1 MVKKYIN
8 ILKENNL
15 FLLYDTEEITH
26 DTLMEMLS
34 KVSLFAEKFDKNQ
47 MIPLLDFDLA
57 AENKIKFFDL
67 DNIETEA
74 KKNYI
79 FKRVV
84 EAVDFAKGNLSPD
97 ECRALLKLFNAEA
110 DKIYNSLVQADMDNI
125 TMLRESRIKQVIFD
139 DNFFEVYARYLEE
152 SPSEKD
158 IAPYEKG
165 VTYIVLAHNS
175 SMGSGVYGM
184 VGIGRS
190 PYELWTNQ
198 ISSWTCEPEKCDVTG
213 YTPQFVMTCEE
224 KGLPL
229 IPKLDF
235 NYFINL
241 AKSMNVELN
250 FAYRGEMIC
259 AWV

>member
-1 MVKKYIN
+1 MTKKYIE
-8 ILKENNL
+8 ILKDGNL
-15 FLLYDTEEITH
+15 SLLYDTEEVSH
-26 DTLMEMLS
+26 DTLLEMLTKAS
-34 KVSLFAEKFDKNQ
+34 IFAEVFDKTQ
-47 MIPLLDFDLA
+47 VMSLLNFELM
-57 AENKIKFFDL
+57 AENKLKFFDL

-84 EAVDFAKGNLSPD
+84 EAVDFAKGKLFPD
-97 ECRALLKLFNAEA
+97 ECIAQLKSFNNEA
-110 DKIYNSLVQADMDNI
+110 DKIYNSLVQEDIDNI
-125 TMLRESRIKQVIFD
+125 VMLIKSKIKQIIFD

-158 IAPYEKG
+158 IAPYEEG
-165 VTYIVLAHNS
+165 VAYIVLAHNS

-213 YTPQFVMTCEE
+213 YTLQFVRTCEE
-224 KGLPL
+224 RGLPL

-241 AKSMNVELN
+241 AKDMKVELN
-250 FAYRGEMIC
+250 FAYRGDMIC
-259 AWV
+259 A